1 MYLRL
6 LLVGAVVY
14 FAPKFAFAEEQAGR
28 STDSV
33 AESQNQPEEVVHRQ
47 SLAVYMGL
55 TPSEVVFGKPR
66 NFRSEGLNNFAL
78 DPLTEADEQ

>member
-1 MYLRL
+1 LAAEAQATPTDE
-6 LLVGAVVY
+6 AVV
-14 FAPKFAFAEEQAGR
+14 EN
-28 STDSV
+28 D
-33 AESQNQPEEVVHRQ
+33 NQPEEVVHRQ

-78 DPLTEADEQ
+78 EPITEADER